1 MKIFDGKIRMTSSS
15 HSFFTFFIKSR
26 LLAISNVNKRT
37 IHFPKLKTSLARNLK
52 TFFYKHLFYYYFPY
66 ATLCI

>member
-15 HSFFTFFIKSR
+15 HSFSTFFIKSR

-52 TFFYKHLFYYYFPY
+52 TFFYKHLFY
-66 ATLCI
+66 